1 MANILVC
8 DDSALIR
15 LQLKDILNNGNHNI
29 VEATNFKQI
38 KLNSFSNDI
47 KLDEIDVIFLDVY
60 LGDISGLKILKYL
73 SKNYPDIP
81 VLMISIDNKRETIM
95 RALKLGAT
103 DYILKPFDK
112 IFIIDKLNTI
122 LSTTEFSNNKKPENI
137 TKKLSS
143 LENSLSMEINRT
155 LRNEL
160 AFTLAKFKSKDEEK
174 INELKETTTSM
185 IRDIDRAFPISE
197 DIFVLLLPLTNK
209 EGFEKLKDRLEKGLE
224 TSDSIDEITEITTT
238 TFPDD
243 ITEKL
248 DYKKSNKYKK
258 DILHQLNLY

>member
-15 LQLKDILNNGNHNI
+15 LQIKDILNSEDHK
-29 VEATNFKQI
+29 VLEATNFKQI
-38 KLNSFSNDI
+38 KLNSFSDNI
-47 KLDEIDVIFLDVY
+47 TLDEIDVIFLDVY

-73 SKNYPDIP
+73 SENFPNLP

-122 LSTTEFSNNKKPENI
+122 LSTNEFSNNKKPENI
-137 TKKLSS
+137 TKQLSS

-160 AFTLAKFKSKDEEK
+160 SFSLAKFTSQDNEK
-174 INELKETTTSM
+174 INDLKETTTSM
-185 IRDIDRAFPISE
+185 IRDIDRAYSISE

-209 EGFEKLKDRLEKGLE
+209 AGFEKLKDRLEKGLN
-224 TSDSIDEITEITTT
+224 TSDSIDDITEITTS

-248 DYKKSNKYKK
+248 DYEKTNKYKK
-258 DILHQLNLY
+258 EILHQLNLY

>member
-15 LQLKDILNNGNHNI
+15 LQIKDILNSEDHK
-29 VEATNFKQI
+29 VLEATNFKQI
-38 KLNSFSNDI
+38 KLNSFSDNI
-47 KLDEIDVIFLDVY
+47 TLDEIDVIFLDVY

-73 SKNYPDIP
+73 SENYPNLP

-122 LSTTEFSNNKKPENI
+122 LSTNEFSNNKKTENI
-137 TKKLSS
+137 TKQLSS

-160 AFTLAKFKSKDEEK
+160 SFSLAKFTSQDNEK
-174 INELKETTTSM
+174 INDLKETTTSM
-185 IRDIDRAFPISE
+185 IRDIDRAYSISE

-209 EGFEKLKDRLEKGLE
+209 AGFEKLKDRLEKGLN
-224 TSDSIDEITEITTT
+224 TSDSIDDITEITTS

-248 DYKKSNKYKK
+248 DYEKTNKYKK
-258 DILHQLNLY
+258 EILHQLNLY